1 MSKAILG
8 MGGGTAPSFNMYAIK
23 KKGAAMDSNNMKRA
37 IQTPTPRVLTVARA
51 NSRYASS
58 TELGGFERTGGYG
71 SIEGS
76 SFGPGRSCFQPGAGL
91 SSKGVVNT
99 IGVVPVGGG
108 ETCVQPLA
116 CRAGSRQPTGRH
128 TVDDDL
134 RWSPW
139 EKQANGH
146 AKCAI
151 GCGLK
156 AVHQG
161 EFCIGIVN
169 VAIRPVG
176 HRQGRRFNVVPA
188 GVGQ

>member
-76 SFGPGRSCFQPGAGL
+76 SFGPDRSCFQPGAGL

-99 IGVVPVGGG
+99 IGVVPVGG
-108 ETCVQPLA
+108 A
-116 CRAGSRQPTGRH
+116 
-128 TVDDDL
+128 
-134 RWSPW
+134 
-139 EKQANGH
+139 
-146 AKCAI
+146 
-151 GCGLK
+151 
-156 AVHQG
+156 
-161 EFCIGIVN
+161 
-169 VAIRPVG
+169 RPVCNLWLVERAAGNQQAGTLLMTTCDG
-176 HRQGRRFNVVPA
+176 HHGKSTQMGMPNAPSAVV
-188 GVGQ
+188 